1 MSDATRPGPLAAW
14 TMAARPKTLPA
25 STSGVIV
32 GSALAFAAGRFDPV
46 SALAAFVVA
55 LALQIASNF
64 ANDVFDFESGADARR
79 AHGPTRVT
87 QSGILSPRQMKRG
100 LLVVIG
106 IAALAGL
113 WLVLRSLSLAPGS
126 WPWLLGTGIL
136 AVISSVAYTTGPF
149 PLSRLGLGDLFV
161 LIFFGFAAT
170 MGSYFV
176 QAGRMEAAPILL
188 SLGPGL
194 IIVAILVVNNLRDI
208 EEDRETG
215 KYTLAVRFGA
225 GFAKA
230 EYLACLALADIVLIV
245 SIIAGLTSP
254 WTLLALLSAPLAIKN
269 GRAMLSIRGSA
280 LNATLGGTGRLSFLW
295 ALLFAVGAL
304 IGALLG

>member
-1 MSDATRPGPLAAW
+1 MSDATRPGPRAAW

-32 GSALAFAAGRFDPV
+32 GSALAFAGGRFDLLP
-46 SALAAFVVA
+46 ALAAFVVA

-64 ANDVFDFESGADARR
+64 ANDVFDFESGADAKR

-87 QSGILSPRQMKRG
+87 QSGILSPRQVKIG
-100 LLVVIG
+100 LAVVIG

-113 WLVLRSLSLAPGS
+113 GLVYHSLAIAPGS
-126 WPWLLGTGIL
+126 WPWLLATGLL
-136 AVISSVAYTTGPF
+136 AIISSVAYTTGPF

-161 LIFFGFAAT
+161 LLFFGFAAT

-176 QAGRMEAAPILL
+176 QAGRMDAGPILL

-194 IIVAILVVNNLRDI
+194 VIVAILVVNNLRDI
-208 EEDRETG
+208 DEDRETG
-215 KYTLAVRFGA
+215 KRTLAVRFGA

-230 EYLACLALADIVLIV
+230 EYLACLVLADIVLIAAV
-245 SIIAGLTSP
+245 VFGLAAP
-254 WTLLALLSAPLAIKN
+254 WTLLALLSAPLALKN
-269 GRAMLSIRGSA
+269 VRTVLGAKGPA
-280 LNATLGGTGRLSFLW
+280 LNAALGGTGRLSFVW
-295 ALLFAVGAL
+295 ALLFAAGVILGKLVG
-304 IGALLG
+304 